1 MLIKDAAKWLQ
12 GRIDK
17 EGITGL
23 IEDQSGIISDEAG
36 GSLFM
41 EDVIKEKRRKD
52 AEGMDYAQGGI
63 ASLLK

>member
-1 MLIKDAAKWLQ
+1 MIA
-12 GRIDK
+12 
-17 EGITGL
+17 
-23 IEDQSGIISDEAG
+23 DQSGIISDEAG

-63 ASLLK
+63 ASLIK